1 MQGDF
6 TRLTFDRSKHYSSV
20 LNQQGRVA
28 LDADWNEQVAIE
40 HHDVRTTRQDV
51 IGLCGGPQG
60 VDAAGDPL
68 AGFDV
73 TTDGATLSVT
83 KGRYYV
89 NGLLAE
95 KEATTAIT
103 AQPDLPVT
111 SLAQVAGLAADA
123 T

>member
-40 HHDVRTTRQDV
+40 HHDARTTRQDV

-60 VDAAGDPL
+60 ADAAGDPL

-73 TTDGATLSVT
+73 TTDGAALSVT

-89 NGLLAE
+89 DG
-95 KEATTAIT
+95 
-103 AQPDLPVT
+103 V
-111 SLAQVAGLAADA
+111 LAQKGGDDRSSPRSLICR
-123 T
+123 

>member
-6 TRLTFDRSKHYSSV
+6 TRWTFDRSKHYSGV

-40 HHDVRTTRQDV
+40 QYDMRTTRQDG

-89 NGLLAE
+89 DGILA
-95 KEATTAIT
+95 
-103 AQPDLPVT
+103 
-111 SLAQVAGLAADA
+111 
-123 T
+123 